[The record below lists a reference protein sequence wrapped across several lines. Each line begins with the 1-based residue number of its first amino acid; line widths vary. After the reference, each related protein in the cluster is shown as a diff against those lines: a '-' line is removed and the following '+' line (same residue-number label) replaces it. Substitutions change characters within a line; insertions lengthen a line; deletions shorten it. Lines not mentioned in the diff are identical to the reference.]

1 MVFRFSGYLFI
12 VSFLFNFFWEISQ
25 MSFYKFE
32 GMGDISNYS
41 KFVEIH
47 WIVSLK
53 DALIV
58 LCLYFIVGILMRNIY
73 WGRKLNNKRLA
84 VLLVLGGLWAIGIEY
99 NAVIINHRW
108 AYADIMPLLPLL
120 NVGLLPVIQM
130 MILPML
136 SIFLTRNQLK
146 S

>member
-1 MVFRFSGYLFI
+1 
-12 VSFLFNFFWEISQ
+12 

-32 GMGDISNYS
+32 GMGDLSNYS

-47 WIVSLK
+47 WIASFK

-58 LCLYFIVGILMRNIY
+58 FCLYFVVGILVRNIY
-73 WGRKLNNKRLA
+73 WGRKLNNKRIA
-84 VLLVLGGLWAIGIEY
+84 ILLVLGALWAIGIEY
-99 NAVIINHRW
+99 NAVILNHRW
-108 AYADIMPLLPLL
+108 AYADFMPLLPLL
-120 NVGLLPVIQM
+120 NVGLLPVVQM
-130 MILPML
+130 MVLPLL